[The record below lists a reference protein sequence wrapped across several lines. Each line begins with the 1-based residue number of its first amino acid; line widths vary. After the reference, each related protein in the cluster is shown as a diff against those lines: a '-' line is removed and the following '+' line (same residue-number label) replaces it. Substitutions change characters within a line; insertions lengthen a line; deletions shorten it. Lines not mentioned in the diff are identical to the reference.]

1 MNRRQ
6 FLIAATCAVA
16 SLGLAAPVWAAD
28 YPDRPVTLVVPFS
41 PGGGTDLLAR
51 LVSTKLESSLGTP
64 VVVDNRPGASGAVA
78 GAYATSQP
86 ADGYTLLF
94 GTSSTNAISPLL
106 HAGKMDVML
115 DGFDPVSLVANSA
128 LILAVPSASP
138 IADLKSYVEA
148 STKQPLTFGTFGV
161 GSSPHLLG
169 TLFASEAG
177 ADMIHVPYKGSAPAV
192 ADVTGG
198 HIDSAFLTVTA
209 LTASLK
215 DGAMRGLA
223 VAASERLPEFP
234 NIPTFA
240 EAGYENLDDAGWFG
254 IFAPKGVP
262 PEIRARVSGAVQAV
276 LGTSETLADFANLG
290 VSAQGSTPE
299 ELGARQRASVEL
311 VKHILATTDIDISK

>member
-1 MNRRQ
+1 
-6 FLIAATCAVA
+6 
-16 SLGLAAPVWAAD
+16 
-28 YPDRPVTLVVPFS
+28 
-41 PGGGTDLLAR
+41 
-51 LVSTKLESSLGTP
+51 
-64 VVVDNRPGASGAVA
+64 
-78 GAYATSQP
+78 
-86 ADGYTLLF
+86 
-94 GTSSTNAISPLL
+94 
-106 HAGKMDVML
+106 
-115 DGFDPVSLVANSA
+115 
-128 LILAVPSASP
+128 
-138 IADLKSYVEA
+138 
-148 STKQPLTFGTFGV
+148 
-161 GSSPHLLG
+161 LG

-177 ADMIHVPYKGSAPAV
+177 ADMIHVPYNGSAPAV